1 MFHTLSFLSVYFPS
15 LSPKPWSAAVDMASE
30 SLTGSHSSRAW
41 PWPLHRGWT
50 QPVGA
55 FNWDKGLSSLL
66 SSGLESNHQVPQD
79 LWPCLQA
86 T

>member
-1 MFHTLSFLSVYFPS
+1 
-15 LSPKPWSAAVDMASE
+15 MASV
-30 SLTGSHSSRAW
+30 HK
-41 PWPLHRGWT
+41 GWT

-79 LWPCLQA
+79 LWLYLQA
-86 T
+86 ILRPSHF